1 MGSPRDM
8 RVNLDQIEFYYG
20 PSRQQS
26 SSTLAFTSEKRP
38 PSARV
43 PQSFQHSF
51 STESD
56 LTQTPATAN
65 ISGSSTTYTHEW
77 SSTGIAKPWNAFDVE
92 ITSFY
97 GEAATRPQTITENK
111 FAATRFIPA
120 SLEAPLDLTSRSLSL
135 SESPAIEDSATP
147 TLPTANE
154 LDQEMALSGNIPDAI
169 DAATPSQP
177 MSPAAASDS
186 ASNPSSSLTVC
197 DDPQQEPCEITAHK
211 LSCDLDGV
219 RRDRD
224 PCSSTSNAP
233 EQTKV
238 SESGEGTSTPS
249 CQPYQPNARSSPE
262 CSASLATPS
271 VNRPESYPSIAVV
284 VPAPPWVRGRVT
296 RTTTRVAALSCKKR
310 LRSSRGADD
319 PQDPE
324 VSISGATR
332 QRPKKPKPTATS
344 LRHSLGGSEPV
355 PCNCSRAMQ
364 EVRGRAI
371 LTVESSGLK
380 PAYYLTFVPDASPM
394 LTQTPS
400 VDTSGKQK
408 PYTSDE
414 NAMLVRLKEREG
426 MPWAEIAAHFPERSA
441 SSLQVHYS
449 TKLRHKAT
457 TRVGRLRRRR

>member
-1 MGSPRDM
+1 MGASRVM

-20 PSRQQS
+20 PSRQQP

-38 PSARV
+38 PPAQV

-51 STESD
+51 STESVF
-56 LTQTPATAN
+56 TQTPATAN
-65 ISGSSTTYTHEW
+65 IPDSSATYTHEW
-77 SSTGIAKPWNAFDVE
+77 SSTGITKPWNVFDIE
-92 ITSFY
+92 ITNFY
-97 GEAATRPQTITENK
+97 GGAATRRQTITENK
-111 FAATRFIPA
+111 SAATRVIPA
-120 SLEAPLDLTSRSLSL
+120 TLEAPLDLTNCSLPS
-135 SESPAIEDSATP
+135 SAPPAIEDSATP

-154 LDQEMALSGNIPDAI
+154 LDQDIALSCNIPDAI
-169 DAATPSQP
+169 DAATPCQP

-186 ASNPSSSLTVC
+186 ASNPSGSLTVC
-197 DDPQQEPCEITAHK
+197 GDPQQEPCKIITPE
-211 LSCDLDGV
+211 LSCDLNGG

-238 SESGEGTSTPS
+238 SETGEGTSTPS
-249 CQPYQPNARSSPE
+249 CQPYQPNARCSPE
-262 CSASLATPS
+262 CSASPPTLS
-271 VNRPESYPSIAVV
+271 VNRSESYPSIAVV

-296 RTTTRVAALSCKKR
+296 RKTTRVAALSCKKR
-310 LRSSRGADD
+310 LRSSSDADD
-319 PQDPE
+319 PQDHE
-324 VSISGATR
+324 VSIPGATR
-332 QRPKKPKPTATS
+332 QRPKKKSKPTAKS
-344 LRHSLGGSEPV
+344 LHHSLGGSDPV

-371 LTVESSGLK
+371 LSVESSGLK

-414 NAMLVRLKEREG
+414 NALLVRLKEREG

-457 TRVGRLRRRR
+457 TRAERLRRR